1 MEQGPGTELGR
12 DESDAL
18 AAIIQSSDVA
28 IYSKDRNGIITS
40 WNAAAERLYGYAA
53 EEAIGQPISML
64 IPDDRRGEEVDIL
77 TSILRGEKIDHF
89 QTQRRAKDGRF
100 IEVSV
105 TISPIHNPAGDIV
118 EASVVARD
126 ISERTRA
133 AEESDRLAAIVRSSN
148 DAIYSKDSNA
158 VITSWNPAAERLYG
172 YAPYEAIG
180 QPVVMLVIPERR
192 GEEIEILQRVFRGER
207 VEHYETQRM
216 TKDGSRVD
224 VSITV
229 SPIHNIRGE
238 IVEASVIARD
248 ITEQR
253 RVLEA
258 LEVAREKEL
267 AAQAVRDFVSMVT
280 HDLKQPLSTIAG
292 ATSTLRESWF
302 DLDEQDLQRLLDG
315 MLRNSDIMTRMI
327 QDLLLVSRAEAGE
340 LHPNKEVVEISD
352 ALREI
357 VVAHE
362 NTGIELSV
370 PNERLMIDVD
380 RHHLERIV
388 SNLISNARKYGEVPI
403 EVIAAATNGD
413 VELVVADH
421 GPGVPAELAH
431 HLFEKFSR
439 AEKCGVCREPVSAS
453 RSYGPLQK
461 RTVPKWRTRT
471 ISRVGLG
478 SSCGSGEP
486 TNLPAGNYSPSMRA
500 RSSIFMSFTRNTTVG
515 SALGRNRT
523 KGALGVAPDGRL
535 QLGVIGRDAPLSIL
549 AGPPLSGPNRGS
561 T

>member
-64 IPDDRRGEEVDIL
+64 ISDDRRGEEVDIL

-439 AEKCGVCREPVSAS
+439 AENVRGMQ
-453 RSYGPLQK
+453 G
-461 RTVPKWRTRT
+461 T
-471 ISRVGLG
+471 GLG
-478 SSCGSGEP
+478 LAIVRSLAEANGAEVAYTDNQPRGARF
-486 TNLPAGNYSPSMRA
+486 LVRLRRA
-500 RSSIFMSFTRNTTVG
+500 N
-515 SALGRNRT
+515 
-523 KGALGVAPDGRL
+523 
-535 QLGVIGRDAPLSIL
+535 
-549 AGPPLSGPNRGS
+549 
-561 T
+561 